1 MSGRV
6 ATVLRKYDPAEWGGA
21 ETHIVEIARRL
32 GAEGWQ
38 NEIYAPMGPTTPDT
52 ALPASVPLRRYW
64 AHAPFLGS
72 AAQRRALIAN
82 AGNII
87 SFDLPLRLA
96 FDRSIDVA
104 HVHTGG
110 RIAGAVRVAMRR
122 TGRPYVMS
130 FHGPVFGGASFQAV
144 DQARRNRGVLD
155 IGQPYGV
162 AVGARR
168 VIDDAARVIV
178 FNGEEHAGL
187 SARIGSRAVQMDHG
201 VDLARIERG
210 DAARARR
217 RFPALGEGPFA
228 LLIGRLAL
236 QKNQLL
242 AIQAFAA
249 AAPEGWSL
257 VLAGAETDPGYR
269 AQVEA
274 AIRSAGLEG
283 RVHVLGN
290 VDGQVEIPDLLA
302 ASSLLMTP
310 SLHEAFGLVVL
321 EASTRAA
328 GMGDCATWTTGLT
341 CATAMPIAPLWFLV
355 VLVPLTALTPWL
367 ARHWHGRWRIGLPL
381 AVVAVTVVSDAL
393 WIGGGS
399 ALPLNEVT
407 VWALVWFAG
416 FAYADGTFDRVGVR
430 TWWAVVAG
438 GTAVM
443 VALVVVGPYPPWL
456 GASPRTMMTVLECVV
471 GVSLLL
477 ALRGPIT
484 AVRDRRAVDWTV
496 RNVGD
501 RIMGVFLWH
510 YLAFAAVISA
520 AGLAGV
526 DLAEHLG
533 WPYVAQRAVI
543 IPVALVLLVGL
554 LRVVAPVDR
563 IPYPADRPRARR
575 SDAVAE
581 PLDGPGGRR

>member
-321 EASTRAA
+321 EAWAA
-328 GMGDCATWTTGLT
+328 GRPTLFVRKHGLADLGDALGVPEATVPDLEVASWAHALGSLLR
-341 CATAMPIAPLWFLV
+341 APEALQRIAERGGELV
-355 VLVPLTALTPWL
+355 RRRFTWEQAAARL
-367 ARHWHGRWRIGLPL
+367 ARLYEEVREETAARKVRGGARGR
-381 AVVAVTVVSDAL
+381 
-393 WIGGGS
+393 
-399 ALPLNEVT
+399 
-407 VWALVWFAG
+407 
-416 FAYADGTFDRVGVR
+416 
-430 TWWAVVAG
+430 
-438 GTAVM
+438 
-443 VALVVVGPYPPWL
+443 
-456 GASPRTMMTVLECVV
+456 
-471 GVSLLL
+471 
-477 ALRGPIT
+477 
-484 AVRDRRAVDWTV
+484 
-496 RNVGD
+496 
-501 RIMGVFLWH
+501 
-510 YLAFAAVISA
+510 
-520 AGLAGV
+520 
-526 DLAEHLG
+526 
-533 WPYVAQRAVI
+533 
-543 IPVALVLLVGL
+543 
-554 LRVVAPVDR
+554 
-563 IPYPADRPRARR
+563 
-575 SDAVAE
+575 
-581 PLDGPGGRR
+581 